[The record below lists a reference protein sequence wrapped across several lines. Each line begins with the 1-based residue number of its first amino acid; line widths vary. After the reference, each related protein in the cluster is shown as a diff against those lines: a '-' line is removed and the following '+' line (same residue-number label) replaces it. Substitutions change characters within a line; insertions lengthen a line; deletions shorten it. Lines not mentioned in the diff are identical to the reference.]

1 MGQRGVWW
9 DRLGLPYMFIRILY
23 PWGSNKESIAVV
35 VDTGALGLPT
45 DLVPQG
51 ERFVK

>member
-1 MGQRGVWW
+1 
-9 DRLGLPYMFIRILY
+9 MFIRILY

-35 VDTGALGLPT
+35 VDTGVLSLPT
-45 DLVPQG
+45 DLVPRG